1 VQPHADTA
9 DANADVDSASDAGAH
24 DDLDPGPEADG
35 PADRHAGARRA
46 VADARDGAADR
57 DARAADN
64 ADATTAGDRER
75 MSMTYKFRPMPEL
88 YFGVLVAAATVLLIE
103 LVGLNPEQ
111 MTDWRTWVVALLA
124 GMVRAAAG
132 AALDY
137 VRRSMMTEPDPEPDL
152 TPEQSTELL
161 TLIARIGPERA
172 ADILEREHY
181 RLRPLSERR
190 EVK

>member
-1 VQPHADTA
+1 
-9 DANADVDSASDAGAH
+9 
-24 DDLDPGPEADG
+24 
-35 PADRHAGARRA
+35 
-46 VADARDGAADR
+46 
-57 DARAADN
+57 
-64 ADATTAGDRER
+64 
-75 MSMTYKFRPMPEL
+75 MSMTYTFRPMPEL